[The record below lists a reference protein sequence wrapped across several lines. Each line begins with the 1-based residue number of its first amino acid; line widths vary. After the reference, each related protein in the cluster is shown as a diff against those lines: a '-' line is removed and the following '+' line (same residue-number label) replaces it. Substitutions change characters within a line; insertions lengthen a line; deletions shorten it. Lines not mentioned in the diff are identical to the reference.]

1 MSDKNSRFKKKIIR
15 LLYFAQTLSCAEL
28 SAGIDKS
35 IPLTTRLVNEL
46 LEEGYLT
53 EIGFAPSTGG
63 RRAAMYALQ
72 PNRLFTVSVAM
83 DQFVTRIAIMD
94 VANNLVKPV
103 VKMELP
109 LADNEKALSILIQQI
124 NTAIQKS
131 GVSKEKIIGIGIGM
145 PGFIDVTKGINY
157 SFLPTNG
164 KSLTSV
170 IEEEVGLPVF
180 IDNDSSLVALAELRF
195 GAAKD
200 KANVMVIN
208 IGWGVGLGMIVNG
221 SLFRGYNGFAGEFS
235 HIPLFLNNKLCS
247 CGKSGCLET
256 EASMQV
262 VMARAKE
269 GIASGRVCALKEI
282 PADYD
287 KACSLIVKAAV
298 NGDQF
303 AMELLSE
310 MAYNIGRGIAIL
322 IHILNPE
329 LVVLSGRGAQAG
341 KMLLA
346 PVQQALNIYCIPS
359 LAANTVLDVSTFS
372 NNAELIGAAALVF
385 DNLEKRKVVKMAES
399 EPELKN

>member
-1 MSDKNSRFKKKIIR
+1 MSDKNSRYKKKITR
-15 LLYFAQTLSCAEL
+15 LLYFAPQLSCAEL

-35 IPLTTRLVNEL
+35 IPLTARLLNEL
-46 LEEGYLT
+46 QEEGFVVET
-53 EIGFAPSTGG
+53 GFAPSTGG

-72 PNRLFTVSVAM
+72 ANKLYTVSVAM
-83 DQFVTRIAIMD
+83 DQFITRIAIMD
-94 VANNLVKPV
+94 GKNNLVTPV
-103 VKMELP
+103 VQMDLP
-109 LADNEKALSILIQQI
+109 LANN
-124 NTAIQKS
+124 NTAYAELTKKIAKTIQSS
-131 GVSKEKIIGIGIGM
+131 GISKEKIIGIGIGM
-145 PGFIDVTKGINY
+145 PGFIDISKGVNY
-157 SFLPTNG
+157 SFLPTGG
-164 KSLTSV
+164 KSIASV
-170 IEEEVGLPVF
+170 IEDEIGLPVF

-195 GAAKD
+195 GAARG

-208 IGWGVGLGMIVNG
+208 IGWGIGLGMIVNG
-221 SLFRGYNGFAGEFS
+221 ALFRGYNGFAGEFS

-262 VMARAKE
+262 VGAKLPE
-269 GIASGRVCALKEI
+269 GIEAGRVCALKEL
-282 PADYD
+282 PDDYE
-287 KACSLIVKAAV
+287 KASNLIIEAAR

-310 MAYNIGRGIAIL
+310 TAYNIGRGIAIL

-346 PVQQALNIYCIPS
+346 PVQQALNIYCIPR
-359 LAANTVLDVSTFS
+359 LAASTALDVSSFS

-385 DNLEKRKVVKMAES
+385 ENLEKRKPVRHSEIES
-399 EPELKN
+399 VLK

>member
-94 VANNLVKPV
+94 VANSLVKPV

-145 PGFIDVTKGINY
+145 PGFIDVTQGINY

-195 GAAKD
+195 GAARG